1 MGLPGCLMGWSGR
14 EREWSAGC
22 NVSRL
27 LRGLDER
34 KAFGGVAVE
43 RGVNTTFTETKG
55 QHRVGCRVS
64 GVGEES
70 HPQLR
75 LHKDQ
80 GEPLPTGTGLGSPL
94 GAQSRVQGGHRAGS
108 LNERMHGRVCA

>member
-1 MGLPGCLMGWSGR
+1 MGLPGCLMGWSGW

-55 QHRVGCRVS
+55 QHREAAGSQERGRGLTLSCGSTRTR
-64 GVGEES
+64 ES
-70 HPQLR
+70 HFQ
-75 LHKDQ
+75 Q
-80 GEPLPTGTGLGSPL
+80 GLG
-94 GAQSRVQGGHRAGS
+94 
-108 LNERMHGRVCA
+108 